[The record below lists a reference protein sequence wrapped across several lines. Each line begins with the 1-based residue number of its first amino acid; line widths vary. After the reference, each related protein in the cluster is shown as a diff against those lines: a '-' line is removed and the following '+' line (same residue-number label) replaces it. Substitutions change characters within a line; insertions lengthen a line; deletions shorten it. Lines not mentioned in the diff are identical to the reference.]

1 MKKWRRPLALAITLW
16 LSAGCSVQRT
26 NAPEPIGGVTCNPPP
41 IRFESGA
48 ICLASRHAQQLT
60 PAKLLFHAKEEANA
74 WIVTFEPEADMLG
87 GAGVLEVDKA
97 SGKITV
103 LALHR

>member
-1 MKKWRRPLALAITLW
+1 MVP
-16 LSAGCSVQRT
+16 G
-26 NAPEPIGGVTCNPPP
+26 
-41 IRFESGA
+41 
-48 ICLASRHAQQLT
+48 
-60 PAKLLFHAKEEANA
+60 KLRFHAKEQANA

-103 LALHR
+103 LALHK